1 MRKGVFMRNYGRCF
15 ICASVVFS
23 LLILVSSAS
32 AIELGARG
40 YVWFPD
46 MKTAD
51 IQSTFAG
58 VQDSTI
64 NAKDMLGVGNKA
76 TYSVEA
82 YGGLGKHRLSFMFT
96 PFGYTTDSVLT
107 AALKYNGKTYNT
119 GTAVHSDLSYSMFD
133 LKYQYDF
140 INMENILAGFSVGGI
155 GQIKYSTGSFKLN
168 AAGDGFD
175 QSKSFNSVLPMIGLG
190 AHVGLLANWLEFR
203 AQITGGGYSSGNYSF
218 EGLAD
223 LSLTPFPYVDIH
235 AGYRLLKLKV
245 DANDFTMD
253 NFYTGPYV
261 GLTVGF

>member
-1 MRKGVFMRNYGRCF
+1 MRNYGRCF

-119 GTAVHSDLSYSMFD
+119 GTAVHSDLNYSMFD

-203 AQITGGGYSSGNYSF
+203 AQVTGGGYSSGNYSF

-245 DANDFTMD
+245 DTNDFTMD